1 MTEENEASEAVY
13 SELRVCM
20 VRSKLMLGEGFEE
33 FMAQC
38 AASILGV
45 QGQMDGDIGFVM
57 AGLAFAYITGSSCP
71 DFHKVE
77 FQAEQME
84 LEIHIKSSIMWYM
97 MHDDHEEKLNEL
109 KAILK

>member
-1 MTEENEASEAVY
+1 MTDNELSEKVY

-20 VRSKLMLGEGFEE
+20 VRSKLMLGERFEE

-57 AGLAFAYITGSSCP
+57 AGLTFAYITGSSCP
-71 DFHKVE
+71 DFHEGK
-77 FQAEQME
+77 FQEYQIE
-84 LEIHIKSSIMWYM
+84 LEVHIKSSIMWYM